1 MSISKKQLNKLIQ
14 FAVLGT
20 IAIVLVAVIFIADIF
35 LGPEIAVSSLYCLVI
50 LYSWIIPG
58 KKVSI
63 IFAVVISIL
72 LLIGQLYGAEGEIG
86 DRSLVNLNVL
96 FSFISLWIC
105 VVLVSLA
112 RNAFKSYD
120 SAMDKLESRV
130 LERTRKLNE
139 INEELSQQ
147 SQALTFKNK
156 ELEQFAYIASH
167 DLQEPLIVVESG
179 MKLISKELGE
189 EKNPKVIETM
199 DYLNSSVKRMREL
212 IHGLLNYSRLG
223 NEFNLEEV
231 DLQALLEEVKHS
243 FPAEVHKAIC
253 FENLPKVQADKA
265 TLAESITLLID
276 NAIKFKHPDRACQ
289 VNIEVEQ
296 KKNHHHLKVI
306 DNGIG
311 IEEHSREKIFII
323 YKRLHQRGEYGGIG
337 VGLSYAK
344 KIVELHHGKIWVD
357 SELGRGSTF
366 NITLPF
372 K

>member
-1 MSISKKQLNKLIQ
+1 MSISRKQLNTIIQ
-14 FAVLGT
+14 FSVLGT
-20 IAIVLVAVIFIADIF
+20 IALLMVVLIFIADIF
-35 LGPEIAVSSLYCLVI
+35 LGPEVAISSLYCLVI
-50 LYSWIIPG
+50 LYTWIVPG
-58 KKVSI
+58 KNVSV
-63 IFAVVISIL
+63 IFAVVISVL
-72 LLIGQLYGAEGEIG
+72 LLIGQLYGTESEIG
-86 DRSLVNLNVL
+86 DKSLVNLNVL
-96 FSFISLWIC
+96 FSFISLWVC

-120 SAMDKLESRV
+120 SAMNKLESKV
-130 LERTRKLNE
+130 LERTKKLNKT
-139 INEELSQQ
+139 NKELRLQ

-179 MKLISKELGE
+179 MKLLSRELDE
-189 EKNPKVIETM
+189 EKNLKVNKTM
-199 DYLNSSVKRMREL
+199 YYLNSSVSRMREL

-231 DLQALLEEVKHS
+231 DLQALLKEVKHS
-243 FPAEVHKAIC
+243 FPEEVQKAIF

-265 TLAESITLLID
+265 TLAESLTLLID

-289 VNIEVEQ
+289 VIIEVEEKQ
-296 KKNHHHLKVI
+296 NHHHLKVI

-311 IEEHSREKIFII
+311 IEERNREKIFII
-323 YKRLHQRGEYGGIG
+323 YKRLHQSAEYAGIG

-344 KIVELHHGKIWVD
+344 KIVELHHGQIWVD
-357 SELGRGSTF
+357 SELGQGSTF
-366 NITLPF
+366 HITLPL